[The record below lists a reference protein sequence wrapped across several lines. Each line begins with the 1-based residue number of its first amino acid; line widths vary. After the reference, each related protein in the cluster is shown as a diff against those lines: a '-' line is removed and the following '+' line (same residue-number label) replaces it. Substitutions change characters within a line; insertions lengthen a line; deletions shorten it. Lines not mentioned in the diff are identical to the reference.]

1 MNPWLRNGGIA
12 ARSVVDSRRYI
23 ADRGGCA
30 AIPLGIIWGDAGT
43 VWFYRDSTAASRAI
57 QGVVAALE
65 GAERF
70 ALPPPPAIASVGTQ
84 EPMVRR
90 LFPGGNGPPTNDQA
104 KKSGAVT
111 PRDTPVV
118 RGQGLQGK
126 GSTVLA
132 LSRTLCAAAAH
143 PR

>member
-1 MNPWLRNGGIA
+1 MSLVPGDTSLIGAGA
-12 ARSVVDSRRYI
+12 PQSRSASYGD
-23 ADRGGCA
+23 
-30 AIPLGIIWGDAGT
+30 DAGT

-90 LFPGGNGPPTNDQA
+90 LSSLEGSGFEPSVPLPRLSSIRAVRAEIIGRVRMSFGETESSMSLPSREDSPP
-104 KKSGAVT
+104 K
-111 PRDTPVV
+111 
-118 RGQGLQGK
+118 
-126 GSTVLA
+126 
-132 LSRTLCAAAAH
+132 
-143 PR
+143 